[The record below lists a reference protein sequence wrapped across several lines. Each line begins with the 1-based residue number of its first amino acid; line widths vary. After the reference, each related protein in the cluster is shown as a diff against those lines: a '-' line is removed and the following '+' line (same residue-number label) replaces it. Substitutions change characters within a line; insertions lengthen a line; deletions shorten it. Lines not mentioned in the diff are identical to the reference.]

1 MKFVEMC
8 ERLQEDLRGTV
19 ILVKNGIFF
28 VAVGKDAIFLNEK
41 MGLKRT
47 CMREKLCK
55 VGFLVKSA
63 DKYME
68 KLKENNISFALYI
81 IDKSKNAPEQIY
93 RYIGEDHNEDR
104 MCLDCK
110 NCSMK
115 QQTDDDIINK
125 IKNMK

>member
-1 MKFVEMC
+1 MV

-28 VAVGKDAIFLNEK
+28 VAVGKDAIFLSEK

-47 CMREKLCK
+47 CMRDKLCK

-63 DKYME
+63 DRYIE
-68 KLKENNISFALYI
+68 KLKEKNISFALYV
-81 IDKSKNAPEQIY
+81 IDKSKNVPEQIY
-93 RYIGEDHNEDR
+93 RYIGEDHNEEKV
-104 MCLDCK
+104 CLDCK
-110 NCSMK
+110 TCGMK
-115 QQTDDDIINK
+115 QQTDEDMINK